1 MKLDTPYDRRKFINT
16 MWKRAFDFQES
27 LIHDK
32 ENGDD
37 WLGAVNAVDNLATID
52 EFIITEDIFYCMLD
66 DIGDVYSKRGS
77 NQVYQDIVYNNLV
90 HFVDTILLRRI
101 EHALEF
107 IEDWD
112 FKLERGQKL
121 RKFLIERLEKLI
133 NKYQDIYDL

>member
-37 WLGAVNAVDNLATID
+37 WLGAINAVDNLATID
-52 EFIITEDIFYCMLD
+52 EFVITEDIFYCMLD
-66 DIGDVYSKRGS
+66 DMGDVYSKRGS
-77 NQVYQDIVYNNLV
+77 NQIYRDIVYNNLV

>member
-1 MKLDTPYDRRKFINT
+1 MKLDTPHDRRKFINT

-37 WLGAVNAVDNLATID
+37 WLGAINAVDNLATID

-66 DIGDVYSKRGS
+66 DIGEVYSKRGS
-77 NQVYQDIVYNNLV
+77 NQVYQDIVHNNLV

-101 EHALEF
+101 EHTLEF

-121 RKFLIERLEKLI
+121 RKYLCDRLEKLI